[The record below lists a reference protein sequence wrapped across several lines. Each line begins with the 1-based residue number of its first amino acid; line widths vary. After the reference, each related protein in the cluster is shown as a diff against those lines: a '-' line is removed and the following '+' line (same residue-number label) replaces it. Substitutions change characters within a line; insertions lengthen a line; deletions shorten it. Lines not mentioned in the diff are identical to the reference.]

1 MKRFLTVLSAIALSG
16 AALSAQEADTTTVTG
31 QKDTV
36 VVIVKH
42 EYPEKGGF
50 FERTGKPFVKGYK
63 AVEKAVVDG
72 YQAVEDAFV
81 EPFTDTVSTSI
92 NYKRGYRADVELSC
106 AIPDTWGITTS
117 HGFSFGNGLY
127 VGGGAGFSAEFLP
140 DYDAKPTYLVPV
152 FADLKYSFLNKLA
165 SPFVNF
171 RTGGYADVTNTGI
184 RYFLNPSV
192 GVDIKRFAIKV
203 GYEYQVGVWKN
214 SLGTNKHNVKCG
226 VAFTF

>member
-1 MKRFLTVLSAIALSG
+1 MKRFLTILCSTAFSG
-16 AALSAQEADTTTVTG
+16 AALLAQEAETTTVTG
-31 QKDTV
+31 QNDTV

-42 EYPEKGGF
+42 EYPEKEGF

-63 AVEKAVVDG
+63 AMEKAVVDS
-72 YQAVEDAFV
+72 YQTVEDAFV
-81 EPFTDTVSTSI
+81 EPFTDAVSTSI
-92 NYKRGYRADVELSC
+92 NYKKGYRADVELSC
-106 AIPDTWGITTS
+106 AIPDTWGITSS

-127 VGGGAGFSAEFLP
+127 VGGGVGFSAEFLP
-140 DYDAKPTYLVPV
+140 DYDAKPTYIVPV

-192 GVDIKRFAIKV
+192 GVDIERFAIKV

-214 SLGTNKHNVKCG
+214 SLGICRHNVKCG